1 MTDIVQHALLLPVF
15 VNHLRFHCSLCH
27 LEESMNYKFRNRHLL
42 QLALTHPSYKENY
55 GTVPDHARNAISNCG
70 IRRPE
75 YGDKRIHTMTSR
87 KRGINMLINIMSR
100 FGKDKETESKVSLGV
115 RKSLIITLFLYLL
128 VINQCILFICYFL
141 LHLPIH

>member
-15 VNHLRFHCSLCH
+15 VNHLRFHSSLCH
-27 LEESMNYKFRNRHLL
+27 LEESMKYKFKNRHLL

-55 GTVPDHARNAISNCG
+55 GTVPDHARNALSNCG

-75 YGDKRIHTMTSR
+75 YGDKRIHTMSSR

-100 FGKDKETESKVSLGV
+100 FGKDRETESKVGKPNQFIFVSTY
-115 RKSLIITLFLYLL
+115 SYLWDF
-128 VINQCILFICYFL
+128 QGETQRET
-141 LHLPIH
+141 